1 MGIIY
6 VAVNQINASR
16 NANYRELKQGD
27 ECLAGRYAHEIS
39 VNGIRERAQEIKQ
52 EIATEQARAKPDM
65 ARLARLRKIEQCLE
79 GTLAKCR

>member
-6 VAVNQINASR
+6 MAVNQINASR
-16 NANYRELKQGD
+16 NANYREIKQSD
-27 ECLAGRYAHEIS
+27 EYLAGRHAHEIS

-52 EIATEQARAKPDM
+52 EIATEQACAKPDM

-79 GTLAKCR
+79 STLAKCR

>member
-6 VAVNQINASR
+6 VAVNQIIASR
-16 NANYRELKQGD
+16 NANYRELKLGD
-27 ECLAGRYAHEIS
+27 EYLAGRRAHEAS

-65 ARLARLRKIEQCLE
+65 VRLARLRKIE
-79 GTLAKCR
+79 TLLDCTFAKCR

>member
-27 ECLAGRYAHEIS
+27 ECHAGRYAHEIS
-39 VNGIRERAQEIKQ
+39 VNGIR
-52 EIATEQARAKPDM
+52 
-65 ARLARLRKIEQCLE
+65 
-79 GTLAKCR
+79 

>member
-6 VAVNQINASR
+6 DAVNQIDASR

-27 ECLAGRYAHEIS
+27 EYLAGRNAHEIS
-39 VNGIRERAQEIKQ
+39 VNGIRERAREIKQ

-65 ARLARLRKIEQCLE
+65 ARLARLREIEKCLE

>member
-1 MGIIY
+1 MGILY
-6 VAVNQINASR
+6 EAVNQINASR

-27 ECLAGRYAHEIS
+27 EYLAGRHAHEIS
-39 VNGIRERAQEIKQ
+39 VNGIRERAREIKQ

-65 ARLARLRKIEQCLE
+65 ARLARLREIEKCLE